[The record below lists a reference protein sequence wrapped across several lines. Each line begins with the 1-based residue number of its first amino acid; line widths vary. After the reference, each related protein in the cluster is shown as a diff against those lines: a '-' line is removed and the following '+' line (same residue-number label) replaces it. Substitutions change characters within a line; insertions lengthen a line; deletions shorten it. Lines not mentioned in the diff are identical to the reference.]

1 LSSLIIT
8 GGYPVSGEVQVQG
21 SKNAVLP
28 LLAASLLVKGTTV
41 IEHCPDISDVTCMLE
56 ILKSLGC
63 TVLRDK
69 ETVIIDAEIL
79 GRSAVSR
86 QNAEKMR
93 SSISLLGALLGR
105 EGRARIPLPGG
116 CSIGKRPVDL
126 HLMALRCLGAE
137 IEEKDELYAVL
148 RKCHSAEI
156 VFPYP
161 SVGAVQNVILAS
173 VVSSASIVMRNC
185 AREPEVEELC
195 MFLNRAGA
203 NIRGG
208 GTDTIIV
215 TGVKKLCEIRYIVR
229 SDRIVAGTLL
239 SMAAATQGDITV
251 KGIDPFELSAVTN
264 VFANMGCQVKLYT
277 DAISLK
283 ADGRVRCLPL
293 LKTLPYPGFP
303 TDMQSQL
310 ISVLIQA
317 RGTSVVRETVF
328 ENRLG
333 IVPELRRMHADIVVN
348 RREQAAII
356 RGRDKRYLHAAELMA
371 PDLRAGA
378 ALVVAAMAVEGTSTI
393 KKSEYVERGYENMAQ
408 LVRSVGG
415 SCQVLS
421 E

>member
-1 LSSLIIT
+1 M
-8 GGYPVSGEVQVQG
+8 QG
-21 SKNAVLP
+21 SKNAALP

-69 ETVIIDAEIL
+69 ETVIIDAKVI

-126 HLMALRCLGAE
+126 HLMSLRCLGAE
-137 IEEKDELYAVL
+137 IEEKDELNAAL
-148 RKCHSAEI
+148 KECQSAEI

-173 VVSSASIVMRNC
+173 VVSSATIVMRNC
-185 AREPEVEELC
+185 AKEPEVEELC
-195 MFLNRAGA
+195 IFLNRAGA

-208 GTDTIIV
+208 GTETIIV
-215 TGVKKLCEIRYIVR
+215 TGVRELREICYRVR

-239 SMAAATQGDITV
+239 CMAAATQGDITV
-251 KGIDPFELSAVTN
+251 RGIDPFELSAVTKIF
-264 VFANMGCQVKLYT
+264 VDMGCQVKLYT
-277 DAISLK
+277 DAIFLR
-283 ADGRVRCLPL
+283 ADRRMRCLPL
-293 LKTLPYPGFP
+293 LKTMPYPGFP
-303 TDMQSQL
+303 TDMQSPL

-317 RGTSVVRETVF
+317 QGISVVRETIF
-328 ENRLG
+328 ENRFG
-333 IVPELRRMHADIVVN
+333 IVTELRKMYADIMVN
-348 RREQAAII
+348 QREQAAVI
-356 RGRDKRYLHAAELMA
+356 RGKNRRDLCAAELVA

-378 ALVVAAMAVEGTSTI
+378 ALVIAAMAVEGISTI
-393 KKSEYVERGYENMAQ
+393 RKSEYVERGYENIAQ
-408 LVRSVGG
+408 LICDVGG
-415 SCQVLS
+415 SCRILS

>member
-1 LSSLIIT
+1 MSSLIIT

-21 SKNAVLP
+21 SKNAALP

-41 IEHCPDISDVTCMLE
+41 IEHCPDISDVACMLE

-69 ETVIIDAEIL
+69 ETVIIDAEVL
-79 GRSAVSR
+79 RGSAVSR
-86 QNAEKMR
+86 QRAEKMR

-105 EGRARIPLPGG
+105 EGRAQIPLPGG

-137 IEEKDELYAVL
+137 IEEKDELEAVL
-148 RKCHSAEI
+148 KECQSAEI

-173 VVSSASIVMRNC
+173 VVSSASVVMRNC
-185 AREPEVEELC
+185 AKEPEVEELC
-195 MFLNRAGA
+195 RFLNRAGA
-203 NIRGG
+203 KIQGG

-215 TGVKKLCEIRYIVR
+215 TGVRELCEIRYVVR

-239 SMAAATQGDITV
+239 SMAAATQGNITV
-251 KGIDPFELSAVTN
+251 KGMDPFELSAVTHAF
-264 VFANMGCQVKLYT
+264 VTMGCQVKLYT
-277 DAISLK
+277 DAISLR
-283 ADGRVRCLPL
+283 ADKRIRCLPL
-293 LKTLPYPGFP
+293 LKTMPYPGFP
-303 TDMQSQL
+303 TDMQPQL

-317 RGTSVVRETVF
+317 QGTSVVRETVF

-333 IVPELRRMHADIVVN
+333 IVPELRKMQANIMVN
-348 RREQAAII
+348 QREQAAIV
-356 RGRDKRYLHAAELMA
+356 RGKDRKYLCAAELMA
-371 PDLRAGA
+371 SDLRAGA

-408 LVRSVGG
+408 LIRSVGG